1 LRKQTDERKEIKKA
15 FENGYFLPLFFDGG
29 NILWAV
35 TSLKK
40 IHTGNGSFSAI
51 LLHRFQL
58 IFPITSV
65 KLN

>member
-1 LRKQTDERKEIKKA
+1 MKERKSKKPSKTTT
-15 FENGYFLPLFFDGG
+15 FLPLFFDCG
-29 NILWAV
+29 NILWAI
-35 TSLKK
+35 TFLKK